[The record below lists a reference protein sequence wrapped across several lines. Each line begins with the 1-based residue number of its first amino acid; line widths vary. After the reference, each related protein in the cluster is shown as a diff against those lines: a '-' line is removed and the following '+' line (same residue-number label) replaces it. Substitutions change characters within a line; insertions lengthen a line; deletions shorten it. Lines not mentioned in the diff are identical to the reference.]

1 MWYLHVYGYYSCRQV
16 PTLVAGKRRMK
27 ATIKLTWFNLD
38 LRCVFYFRKLLTIIH
53 LNPPLFPCGQKIVVE
68 KKKAMGVKF
77 CGTLSDNE
85 VAAAARLR

>member
-68 KKKAMGVKF
+68 KKAMGVKF

-85 VAAAARLR
+85 VAAARLR